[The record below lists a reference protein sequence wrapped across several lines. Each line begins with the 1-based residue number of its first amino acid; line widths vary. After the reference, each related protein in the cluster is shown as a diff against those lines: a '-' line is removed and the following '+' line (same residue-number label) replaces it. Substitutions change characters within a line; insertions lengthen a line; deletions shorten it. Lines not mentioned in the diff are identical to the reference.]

1 MMVYIL
7 CFLSLALYG
16 SCYTK
21 KTYNEQSL
29 GYDQTVALRGICA
42 VEIMLG
48 HVGGGGGGT
57 DR

>member
-29 GYDQTVALRGICA
+29 GYDQTVPLRGICA
-42 VEIMLG
+42 VEIRRG
-48 HVGGGGGGT
+48 HVGGGGT